1 MWPMCPAQPADDPL
15 GAAPPWAGGQV
26 AGGRSSIRAACPK
39 MARLILPAP
48 QPRRA
53 ELFVPGDKSLTHRAL
68 LLAAIADGITD
79 ITNPN
84 RGADVAATMRAL
96 RMLGVWVRKTPDGV
110 RVRGT
115 QSFVSPRGTIDCG
128 NSGTTMRLV
137 AGLAAGLVDAT
148 LDGDESL
155 RRRPM
160 ERVARPLRAMG
171 ARILTGPH
179 GRPPVTLVGRS
190 RLRGRR
196 FRLHLP
202 SAQVKSAILLAGL
215 RARGC
220 TVVTERLPSRDHTE
234 RMLALFGASIVRRG
248 RTVRLTPGRLQS
260 PGRLCIPG
268 DTSAALTMACLAA
281 AVPGS
286 SLTLRDVCLNP
297 TRTGAL
303 HVLERMGV
311 HLRMLRP
318 RLEAGETRGDLWVRG
333 IAAPLGGTSVEPA
346 VIPSLI
352 DEVPVLCALAAAARG
367 TFVIRGAADLRH
379 KETDRIASTV
389 ALLRSFGV
397 DAAPLSDGI
406 RVRGGKPLSPPPSVA
421 TRGDHRIGLAAAVL
435 AAVAQAPLRLEDS
448 ACIATSFPGF
458 PEAWQAAFGP

>member
-1 MWPMCPAQPADDPL
+1 VPHRPS
-15 GAAPPWAGGQV
+15 AGGQL
-26 AGGRSSIRAACPK
+26 AGGRSRIRAACPK

-53 ELFVPGDKSLTHRAL
+53 ELSVPGDKSLTHRAL
-68 LLAAIADGITD
+68 LLAAVADGVTEIS
-79 ITNPN
+79 NPN
-84 RGADVAATMRAL
+84 RGGDVDATMRAL
-96 RMLGVWVRKTPDGV
+96 RMLGVRMRHTADGV

-115 QSFVSPRGTIDCG
+115 QSFVSPNATIDCG

-171 ARILTGPH
+171 ARVLTGPH

-190 RLRGRR
+190 ELQGRR
-196 FRLHLP
+196 FFLHLP

-215 RARGC
+215 RARGG

-234 RMLALFGASIVRRG
+234 RMLALFGASIRRRG
-248 RTVRLTPGRLQS
+248 RTVWLSPGRLQS
-260 PGRLCIPG
+260 PGRICIPG
-268 DTSAALTMACLAA
+268 DTSAALTMACLGA

-286 SLTLRDVCLNP
+286 SLKLRDVCLNP

-311 HLRMLRP
+311 RIRIHHP
-318 RLEAGETRGDLWVRG
+318 RLHAGETRGDLWVRG
-333 IAAPLGGTSVEPA
+333 VAGPLRAASVGPA
-346 VIPSLI
+346 AVPSLI
-352 DEVPVLCALAAAARG
+352 DEIPVLCALAAAAQG

-379 KETDRIASTV
+379 KETDRIATTV
-389 ALLRSFGV
+389 ALLRSFGA
-397 DAAPLSDGI
+397 DAAPLRDGI
-406 RVRGGKPLSPPPSVA
+406 RVKGGKALSPPRSVA

-435 AAVAQAPLRLEDS
+435 AAVARAPVRIEDS
-448 ACIATSFPGF
+448 ACIATSFPDF
-458 PEAWQAAFGP
+458 EQAWHAAFGP